1 MILEFDRFGIVKD
14 HEEETKFNQMLANKS
29 SIEASNTKK
38 GRRKLRKKAKKEKQN
53 KSKKT
58 SENPKDKK

>member
-38 GRRKLRKKAKKEKQN
+38 GRRKLRKKEKQN

-58 SENPKDKK
+58 SDNPKDKK